1 MGVKDKQT
9 PENTI
14 MQDETPYWR
23 ADQQNQTRRF
33 VDVHLIRNIINQGV
47 VITST
52 RTVTVTYGTPP
63 EEILNKYPGWEFAA
77 S

>member
-14 MQDETPYWR
+14 MRDETPYWR
-23 ADQQNQTRRF
+23 ADQQNQTRRV

-52 RTVTVTYGTPP
+52 RTVTVNYG
-63 EEILNKYPGWEFAA
+63 G
-77 S
+77 